1 MKKVGNKLIIFMILL
16 LSLVQIYQIK
26 KGFESLTHSDSVKN
40 NPIEANIKDIPTLQ
54 LEDETAEEE
63 LLPDRIVIEKL
74 NLDLPVTPV
83 ELQNGTWEVKPNVAN
98 YALGTDLIKESGG
111 NVGIYGHALKGIFL
125 NIKDLKPGDRIILYS
140 NQRKAIYQVTQ
151 SSIVLPEQVD
161 VFHTTSK
168 PTVTLVT
175 CDGIYSEK
183 RYIVTA
189 SLIIKE

>member
-1 MKKVGNKLIIFMILL
+1 MKKMVNKLIIFMILL
-16 LSLVQIYQIK
+16 LSLVQIYQIRI
-26 KGFESLTHSDSVKN
+26 GFESLAHNDSVESD
-40 NPIEANIKDIPTLQ
+40 PMEANIKDVPILQ
-54 LEDETAEEE
+54 FEDETSEEE
-63 LLPDRIVIEKL
+63 LLPDRIVIEEL
-74 NLDLPVTPV
+74 NLDLPVIPV
-83 ELQNGTWEVKPNVAN
+83 ELKNGTWEVNPNVAN

-175 CDGIYSEK
+175 CAGSYSEK

-189 SLIIKE
+189 DLIIKE